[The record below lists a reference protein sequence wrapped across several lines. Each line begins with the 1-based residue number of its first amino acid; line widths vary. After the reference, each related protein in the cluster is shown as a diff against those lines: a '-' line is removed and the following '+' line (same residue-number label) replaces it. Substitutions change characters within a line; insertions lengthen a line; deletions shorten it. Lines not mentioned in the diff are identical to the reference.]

1 MFDEAAGGGDES
13 GDSGAPMWIVT
24 FADLM
29 SLLLTFFILLLSFS
43 HMDPVKFK
51 EVSGSLELAFGVQ
64 RINPMHE
71 TPKGETIIMKDMTAK
86 KGYGNLVVKLHEM
99 SESTQAKKAGAEA
112 KIDIEVFEDYRGIV
126 LRCSDGSM
134 FASGRASLSPTA
146 WPFLDDVLSALEG
159 ERVDIQVEAHTDN
172 RPIKSK
178 TFETNW
184 HLSAAR
190 AVSVIQYFKEAGK
203 IAPRR
208 LLATGRGDS
217 IPIVPN
223 INRRNRAKNRRV
235 EIIFSRQAEKKRVDD
250 D

>member
-1 MFDEAAGGGDES
+1 MMD
-13 GDSGAPMWIVT
+13 DSLEDDPGRSAPLWMVT

-43 HMDPVKFK
+43 QLDPVKFK
-51 EVSGSLELAFGVQ
+51 EVSGSIEMAFGVQ
-64 RINPMHE
+64 EINPVYE
-71 TPKGETIIMKDMTAK
+71 SPKGETIIQTNNTAQ

-99 SESTQAKKAGAEA
+99 TESTQAKKAGAEA

-126 LRCSDGSM
+126 LRCSDGGM
-134 FASGRASLSPTA
+134 FAPGRAELSPTA
-146 WPFLDDVLSALEG
+146 WPFLDDVIGAIDG
-159 ERVDIQVEAHTDN
+159 EKVDVQVEAHTDN
-172 RPIKSK
+172 DPITSK
-178 TFETNW
+178 RFETNW

-190 AVSVIQYFKEAGK
+190 SVAVVQYLKEAGGLT
-203 IAPRR
+203 PSR

-223 INRRNRAKNRRV
+223 INKRNRAKNRRV
-235 EIIFSRQAEKKRVDD
+235 EIIFTRQAEKKVMDD